1 MARVMA
7 IAVIDDD
14 KTNNI
19 LDRTG
24 KWRRKVEPQQDAA
37 DEYVMR
43 IRGLLGTLY
52 NAYPYI

>member
-1 MARVMA
+1 MVRVVTA
-7 IAVIDDD
+7 IIDDD

-24 KWRRKVEPQQDAA
+24 KWRRKVEPLQDAA